1 MTQIKTI
8 EPPVSDIVYLIRPT
22 VIGRDDLVRTVE
34 CTNLGAGMENM
45 SKAPSTTPF
54 SQPEKLAPGLAH
66 VHAYWEDL
74 KRGAANMPF
83 ADDVN
88 IATMPDMAGRLML
101 IEVFDKPVRFRLAML
116 GEQIKGRNGDD
127 AVGKFLDEIEVHA
140 PLQYLIAIER
150 HHREPGPDALPA
162 WRRPAPRAHPSAGW
176 LCPDPA
182 SVVGKRPHSNAAR
195 GGHTGITRPFCSCI
209 AAGICGAIAER
220 LGVAHRR

>member
-1 MTQIKTI
+1 
-8 EPPVSDIVYLIRPT
+8 
-22 VIGRDDLVRTVE
+22 
-34 CTNLGAGMENM
+34 M
-45 SKAPSTTPF
+45 SKAPSTAPF
-54 SQPEKLAPGLAH
+54 SLPEKLAPGLAH

-140 PLQYLIAIER
+140 PLQYLSRNRAPPSR
-150 HHREPGPDALPA
+150 AGP
-162 WRRPAPRAHPSAGW
+162 RRI
-176 LCPDPA
+176 
-182 SVVGKRPHSNAAR
+182 
-195 GGHTGITRPFCSCI
+195 TGMA
-209 AAGICGAIAER
+209 AAGTASTSFRWMVMPGSCFRCGETAA
-220 LGVAHRR
+220 

>member
-1 MTQIKTI
+1 MAGAALTQIKTI

-116 GEQIKGRNGDD
+116 GEQIKGRNGDG

-140 PLQYLIAIER
+140 PLQYLSSQSSATIESRAPTHYR
-150 HHREPGPDALPA
+150 HGGGRHREHVLPLD
-162 WRRPAPRAHPSAGW
+162 GY
-176 LCPDPA
+176 
-182 SVVGKRPHSNAAR
+182 AR
-195 GGHTGITRPFCSCI
+195 ILLPLWGNGRI
-209 AAGICGAIAER
+209 AMLLGAVIPE
-220 LGVAHRR
+220 